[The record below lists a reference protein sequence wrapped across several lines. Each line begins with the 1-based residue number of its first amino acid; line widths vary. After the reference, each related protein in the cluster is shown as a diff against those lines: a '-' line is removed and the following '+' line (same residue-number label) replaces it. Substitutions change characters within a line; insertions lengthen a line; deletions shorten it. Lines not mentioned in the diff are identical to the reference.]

1 MDNFAS
7 ATSQHV
13 FPRASINSTRI
24 PAPAA
29 PVIEP
34 HTSTLTALWKM
45 YAAEPVQLRRSREGR
60 ALSRA
65 RIHRAEGFM
74 PSCDRDAPGDF
85 SSFLYF
91 AGITAQ
97 LALSSHL
104 LDVGFPD
111 DWCAR
116 HVGLHVS
123 RSLAYANATGFGY
136 ECGNTARLAQVLCPY
151 WKWNPSGLAENPEPD
166 DGGFQAEEVVT
177 LLRGV
182 IDHVYLVTGHR
193 RSNRRSRV
201 DAS

>member
-1 MDNFAS
+1 MNNLVPALSRRALPRVAAS
-7 ATSQHV
+7 V
-13 FPRASINSTRI
+13 
-24 PAPAA
+24 PAQVM
-29 PVIEP
+29 PV
-34 HTSTLTALWKM
+34 SVTLSALLRT
-45 YAAEPVQLRRSREGR
+45 YRAEPVRLLRTGEGR

-74 PSCDRDAPGDF
+74 PSCDPDAPGDF

-116 HVGLHVS
+116 HIGLRVS

-136 ECGNTARLAQVLCPY
+136 ECSETARLAQVLCPY
-151 WKWNPSGLAENPEPD
+151 WKWNASSLAENPKPD
-166 DGGFQAEEVVT
+166 DGGFQAEQVVT

-182 IDHVYLVTGHR
+182 IDHGYLVTGHR
-193 RSNRRSRV
+193 RRHRRPPV
-201 DAS
+201 KAS